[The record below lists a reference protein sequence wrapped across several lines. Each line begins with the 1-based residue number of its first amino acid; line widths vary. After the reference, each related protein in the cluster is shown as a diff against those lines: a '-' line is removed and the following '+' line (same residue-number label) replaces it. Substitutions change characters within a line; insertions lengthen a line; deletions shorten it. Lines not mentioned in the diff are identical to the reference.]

1 MFIYP
6 SSVIISTAVS
16 GMVGKVLYSLGCNCT
31 PVLHRYKSYKISTAS
46 CARLPNQLRTNVSQ
60 NISSIGKHTTFT
72 PPPTLRLE
80 ILKPRSHQLHTFF
93 AKISSAMSQS
103 SPNTLDL
110 TTLPAQQLSALQQRL
125 SQELEHL
132 STSYQRLRAAQSRFR
147 DCIRSIQDGIQGK
160 SGGMLSLFSRLFQS
174 LSPKEHKVPFILS
187 GKALDLVSSK
197 TNRLFFRDDFRNTPP
212 HPTDDLALR
221 PRNARRAFSFSL
233 SLLRDKRR
241 NSNSNR
247 ARGCGYRFLRREV
260 HVRRRQILQ

>member
-6 SSVIISTAVS
+6 SSVIVSTAAS
-16 GMVGKVLYSLGCNCT
+16 GMVGKVLYSLTCDCT
-31 PVLHRYKSYKISTAS
+31 PVLDRYKSYKISTAS
-46 CARLPNQLRTNVSQ
+46 RARLPNQLRTNVSQ

-80 ILKPRSHQLHTFF
+80 ILRPRSHQLHTSF

-160 SGGMLSLFSRLFQS
+160 SGGMLSLFSRLFQY
-174 LSPKEHKVPFILS
+174 LSPKEQKVPFILS
-187 GKALDLVSSK
+187 GKVLNLVSSK
-197 TNRLFFRDDFRNTPP
+197 TNRLLFRHDFRNTPP
-212 HPTDDLALR
+212 HPTDDVALR
-221 PRNARRAFSFSL
+221 PRNARRAFSL
-233 SLLRDKRR
+233 SLFFLRDKRR
-241 NSNSNR
+241 RNSSNS
-247 ARGCGYRFLRREV
+247 ARGRRHGFLR
-260 HVRRRQILQ
+260 